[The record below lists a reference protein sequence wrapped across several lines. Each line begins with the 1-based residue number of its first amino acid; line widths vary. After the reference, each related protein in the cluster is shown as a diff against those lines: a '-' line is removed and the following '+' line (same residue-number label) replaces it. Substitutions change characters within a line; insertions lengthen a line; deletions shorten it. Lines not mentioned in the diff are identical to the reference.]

1 MKDVIFREGLED
13 EERRR
18 VVAVDVEEP
27 SSPLSPVLASTTVIP
42 VPPSQTT
49 ANSSRPWNLTQ
60 SSSSSIGFVA
70 DSQGRAAA
78 SFVVGLSLELGF
90 VADRRIC
97 HIVSRFQTC
106 SRLMVQY

>member
-1 MKDVIFREGLED
+1 MAQRCGSKETCVAKRARVGESGQKFESDVDNGIVAVREKLMEGLED

-60 SSSSSIGFVA
+60 CRI
-70 DSQGRAAA
+70 SQ
-78 SFVVGLSLELGF
+78 LT
-90 VADRRIC
+90 
-97 HIVSRFQTC
+97 Q
-106 SRLMVQY
+106 